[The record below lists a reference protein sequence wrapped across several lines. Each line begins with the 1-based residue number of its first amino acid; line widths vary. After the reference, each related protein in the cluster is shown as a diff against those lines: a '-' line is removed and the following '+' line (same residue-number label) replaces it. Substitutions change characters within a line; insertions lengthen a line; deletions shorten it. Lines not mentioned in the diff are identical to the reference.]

1 MLTGLFSEAR
11 SRSFLHTPGPPAQE
25 WAESFHISHE
35 RREYCT
41 LLFAYRPISQRH
53 FLNWD
58 SLFSDMSRFLSGSQ
72 KPTSTTSMKPP
83 WQTRYL
89 APICIL
95 PFSLSSSGNHLS
107 AFCHCRSHFFFQF
120 WIVSPGLLPLLALS
134 YIPWAST
141 LLVANYSSI
150 ITSYLLL
157 HLSFYGYIESFQ
169 ILTTMNVVPE
179 HIHIRVFVK
188 TYFIRREVSP
198 YGVPT
203 PDAMHMLNFL
213 SKLSPVFPKWL
224 YYSTS

>member
-1 MLTGLFSEAR
+1 MKYYDQSNLGQEGFTSAFNFQVILHHWGKSGQEFKQERNLKIKTQPVAMLTGLFSEAR

-25 WAESFHISHE
+25 WAEYFHISHE

-95 PFSLSSSGNHLS
+95 PFSLSSSGNRLS
-107 AFCHCRSHFFFQF
+107 AFCHCRSHFFF
-120 WIVSPGLLPLLALS
+120 
-134 YIPWAST
+134 
-141 LLVANYSSI
+141 SS
-150 ITSYLLL
+150 
-157 HLSFYGYIESFQ
+157 E
-169 ILTTMNVVPE
+169 
-179 HIHIRVFVK
+179 
-188 TYFIRREVSP
+188 
-198 YGVPT
+198 
-203 PDAMHMLNFL
+203 
-213 SKLSPVFPKWL
+213 
-224 YYSTS
+224 